1 MVTFL
6 LRWENCVSFVCTE
19 ESRRQSSRTLF
30 TQESPKQ
37 AKLAEKR
44 WILMGVGGVQTL
56 FMKEEVSWALAQMS
70 PSVILLVASRKEAAV
85 EVGGG
90 EGNDEKDIL

>member
-1 MVTFL
+1 M
-6 LRWENCVSFVCTE
+6 
-19 ESRRQSSRTLF
+19 
-30 TQESPKQ
+30 
-37 AKLAEKR
+37 
-44 WILMGVGGVQTL
+44 QTL
-56 FMKEEVSWALAQMS
+56 FMKEEVSWALAQTS